1 MVYYIYLLMTFTV
14 SKSRETG
21 NIWYTRRRQ
30 EKQIHNTI
38 YGGHHYTQ
46 TNTNN
51 VNTTQSSYKQ
61 LEVKLR
67 FYPSGIGEISRFCQ
81 SCLGLFGFT
90 ADKDD

>member
-1 MVYYIYLLMTFTV
+1 MVHCILYIFINDIYRNWQQMVHKT
-14 SKSRETG
+14 
-21 NIWYTRRRQ
+21 RQ

-38 YGGHHYTQ
+38 CVGHHYTQ

-51 VNTTQSSYKQ
+51 VNMTQPFYKQ

-67 FYPSGIGEISRFCQ
+67 FYPSRIGDISWFWQ

-90 ADKDD
+90 ADKDV